1 MIKVQDGIS
10 KLDIKGTN
18 TEKNL
23 MKAYVGE
30 TIATSRYT
38 YYAKV
43 AQKEG
48 YEQIAA
54 IFLETA
60 EQEKSHAKTFYRFV
74 AGASIT
80 IHAEYP
86 VALIGNTSENLRS
99 AIDGEIEESEYLY
112 KSYELTALEEGF
124 KDIATKL
131 KVISKVEKFHADRF
145 QLLLDNLTGGMVF
158 KKGKKVKWMCR
169 KCGFIHESENAPRN
183 CPACDH
189 PQAYFEIL
197 AENY

>member
-1 MIKVQDGIS
+1 MEKIRGS
-10 KLDIKGTN
+10 K

-23 MKAYVGE
+23 MNAFAGE
-30 TIATSRYT
+30 TMAANRYA

-74 AGASIT
+74 EGSPVKVN
-80 IHAEYP
+80 AEYP
-86 VALIGNTSENLRS
+86 VAQIGITIENLKS
-99 AIDGEIEESEYLY
+99 AIAGENEECEKLY
-112 KSYELTALEEGF
+112 KEFERIALEEGF
-124 KDIATKL
+124 KDIATKF
-131 KVISKVEKFHADRF
+131 KMISKVEKFHEERF
-145 QLLLDNLTGGMVF
+145 THLLDNLLNGTVF
-158 KKGKKVKWMCR
+158 KKNKKVKWMCR
-169 KCGFIHESENAPRN
+169 KCGFVYESEIAPRN
-183 CPACDH
+183 CPACEH

-197 AENY
+197 VENF

>member
-1 MIKVQDGIS
+1 MAKVQKNIP
-10 KLDIKGTN
+10 KKTIKGSQ

-23 MKAYVGE
+23 MNAFAGE
-30 TIATSRYT
+30 TMATARYT
-38 YYAKV
+38 YFAKV

-74 AGASIT
+74 EGAPVT
-80 IHAEYP
+80 IQAEYP
-86 VALIGNTSENLRS
+86 VAGINTTIENLRS
-99 AIDGEIEESEYLY
+99 AIEGENNEWERLY
-112 KSYELTALEEGF
+112 KSFELTAMEEGF
-124 KDIATKL
+124 KDIATKF
-131 KVISKVEKFHADRF
+131 KTIAKVEKFHDERF
-145 QLLLDNLTGGMVF
+145 TRLLNNLSGNKVF
-158 KKGKKVKWMCR
+158 NKGKKVKWMCR
-169 KCGFIHESENAPRN
+169 KCGFIHESENAPLN